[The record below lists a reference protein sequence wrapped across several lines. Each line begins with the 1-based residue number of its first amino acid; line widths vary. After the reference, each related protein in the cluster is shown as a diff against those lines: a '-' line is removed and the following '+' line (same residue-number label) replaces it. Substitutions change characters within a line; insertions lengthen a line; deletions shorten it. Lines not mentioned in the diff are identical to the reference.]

1 MNYEWF
7 KYSSNAITSI
17 VDSVLLFSLDA
28 LFIVNVSGSEEFCFC
43 LEEFLPAESSWRSVA
58 QLNYQST
65 ESLGEKSDLLLI
77 V

>member
-7 KYSSNAITSI
+7 KYPTIAFTCI
-17 VDSVLLFSLDA
+17 VDSVLLLSLDA

-43 LEEFLPAESSWRSVA
+43 LEEFLPAESSWRSVT